1 MTNATNAL
9 RTAAD
14 TVTHTVSD
22 VMDGVK
28 HRVDD
33 VVPRRHARAKV
44 PASGLKVTLL
54 VVVAVIA
61 WKLWSRRS
69 RTTANGSTEQ
79 WSPGPT
85 AADAPATIRPA
96 RAG

>member
-22 VMDGVK
+22 VMDEVK

-33 VVPRRHARAKV
+33 VVPRRHARSRV
-44 PASGLKVTLL
+44 PASGLKVPLL

-61 WKLWSRRS
+61 WKLWSRRNRS
-69 RTTANGSTEQ
+69 TLGEGATPWSTGAKQDDQPTTVG
-79 WSPGPT
+79 
-85 AADAPATIRPA
+85 AAK
-96 RAG
+96 AG

>member
-22 VMDGVK
+22 VMDEVK

-33 VVPRRHARAKV
+33 VVPRRHARSNV

-54 VVVAVIA
+54 VVVAVIV

-69 RTTANGSTEQ
+69 RSTIGESAAP
-79 WSPGPT
+79 WSTGVT
-85 AADAPATIRPA
+85 DAEAPAKMKA
-96 RAG
+96 AKAG